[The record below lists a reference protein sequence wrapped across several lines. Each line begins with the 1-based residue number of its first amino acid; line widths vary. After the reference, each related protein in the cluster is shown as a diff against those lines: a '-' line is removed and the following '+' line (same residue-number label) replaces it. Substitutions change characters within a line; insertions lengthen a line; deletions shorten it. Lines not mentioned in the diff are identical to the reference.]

1 MHTLT
6 RLSFLHAL
14 LLPLLPMAAFYS
26 GHFHLVAIAAVV
38 LIALVDFIIGP
49 RYSRP
54 DAATSAALEQ
64 QQYFAL
70 LPMLCVPIQLSV
82 QLWGAWMVCQPD
94 IPLNIRIGIGVSVG
108 YVSGAIGITAAHDLG
123 HKKSAFER
131 LLAKI
136 LLVSVSYGQ
145 FYIEHNRGHH
155 VNVGTHDDPATGR
168 RNENSYH
175 FILRAAYGTYAHAWP
190 LEFARLKQ
198 FRYARFGWHN
208 QMLWFTAL
216 PLLIALVLGL
226 AFGWQA
232 SVYFFGQSIIA
243 FSLLELVDYIEHYGL
258 TRQRDANGKLEPF
271 DVQHAWDSSAWLTNG
286 FLFNLQRH
294 ADHHKFPSKRYQTL
308 ASSQASPQLPASYSS
323 MVLLALLPPLWR
335 ALIHPRLDAY
345 LASPRQK

>member
-1 MHTLT
+1 MNLLT
-6 RLSFLHAL
+6 RFSFLFSLAL
-14 LLPLLPMAAFYS
+14 SLIPIVAFYS
-26 GHFHLVAIAAVV
+26 GYFHSVALSVLV
-38 LIALVDFIIGP
+38 LIPLVDRIIGP
-49 RYSRP
+49 RYSQP
-54 DAATSAALEQ
+54 DATTSAALEQ
-64 QQYFAL
+64 QKYFAL
-70 LPMLCVPIQLSV
+70 IPMLVVPLQLAV

-94 IPLNIRIGIGVSVG
+94 IPLDIRIGITVSVG

-168 RNENSYH
+168 RNENTYL
-175 FILRAAYGTYAHAWP
+175 FILRAVYGTYAHAWP
-190 LEFARLKQ
+190 LEFVRLKQ
-198 FRYARFGWHN
+198 FGYARFGWHN

-216 PLLIALVLGL
+216 PLLIALALGL

-232 SVYFFGQSIIA
+232 AAYFFGQSIIA

-258 TRQRDANGKLEPF
+258 TRQRDSKGKLESF

-308 ASSQASPQLPASYSS
+308 ASSTTSPQLPASYSS
-323 MVLLALLPPLWR
+323 MVIVALVPPLWR
-335 ALIHPRLDAY
+335 AIMHPRLDAY
-345 LASPRQK
+345 LASTGR